1 MGKTARQVM
10 TGGTECVGE
19 SDTVVEAARKLAL
32 LDVDALPI
40 CGDDQRLKGML
51 TTRDIVRALAL
62 EKDSPSMRV
71 RELSGGKPVTIG
83 AGDPV
88 ELALKTMVDH
98 NIRRLPVIDGHQ
110 LVGVLSMA
118 DAMDVVLESKVEAS
132 PASSS
137 SGQRR
142 RRRATR

>member
-1 MGKTARQVM
+1 MCRRERHGR
-10 TGGTECVGE
+10 
-19 SDTVVEAARKLAL
+19 EAARKIAL

-62 EKDSPSMRV
+62 VKDSSSMRV

-118 DAMDVVLESKVEAS
+118 DAIDVVLESKVEPS

>member
-32 LDVDALPI
+32 LDIDALPI

-62 EKDSPSMRV
+62 EKDTPSIRV
-71 RELSGGKPVTIG
+71 RELAGGKPVTIG

-98 NIRRLPVIDGHQ
+98 NVRRLPVIDGHQ

-118 DAMDVVLESKVEAS
+118 DAIDVVLESKAEPS
-132 PASSS
+132 PVSARG
-137 SGQRR
+137 GQRR
-142 RRRATR
+142 MRKASR